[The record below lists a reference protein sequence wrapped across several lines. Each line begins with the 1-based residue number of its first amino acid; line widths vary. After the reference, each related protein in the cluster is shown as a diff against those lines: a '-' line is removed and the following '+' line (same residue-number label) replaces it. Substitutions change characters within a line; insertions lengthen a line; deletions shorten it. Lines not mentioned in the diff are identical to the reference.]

1 MQVKITTPDTILY
14 DGEASLVHLPGVG
27 GSFQLL
33 ENHAPIVSALTHG
46 ILRLVTDAKET
57 KTFEIRGGV
66 IKCQQNQVLIL
77 VQ

>member
-14 DGEASLVHLPGVG
+14 DGEATLVHLPGVG

-33 ENHAPIVSALTHG
+33 ENHAPIVSALKQGT
-46 ILRLVTDAKET
+46 LRLATSTNET

>member
-1 MQVKITTPDTILY
+1 MQVKITTPDTILFEG
-14 DGEASLVHLPGVG
+14 DARSVHLPGVG

-33 ENHAPIVSALTHG
+33 ENHAPIISALVQG
-46 ILRLVTDAKET
+46 GVRIVTDAGVT
-57 KTFEIRGGV
+57 KAFDIRGGV